1 MEIKTFAVERWM
13 NTYEND
19 AVYNLAETDAKPFT
33 LDELLSLG
41 NKDELIEELLKLKLG
56 YNPTTGRQE
65 LREVIAGFYRDT
77 QPENILITTG
87 AIEADFLVTN
97 VLVKPGDTVIVQFP
111 AYQALYST
119 AEARGARVKYW
130 KMDIDKGYEPDI
142 DELKSLIDEKTR
154 FIVLNIPHNPT
165 GAVISESQLK
175 TILSWAEEGDFW
187 VLCDEVYHDFALYP
201 NIIPAH
207 GRSLSKRAISVGS
220 MSKAYGLSGLRLG
233 WIAGPKELVNACW
246 GWKDYTSISNS
257 PINDFLATFA
267 LTNVDKVMER
277 NLSLARANLDI
288 FLKWL
293 EEHKD
298 FFEYVEPKAGVLLFP
313 RLKNIDITT
322 EELCKRLYEKH
333 KLLMLPGECFEMPGF
348 LRIGFGNDSD
358 MFKTGLSIF
367 SAFLKSQSGI

>member
-41 NKDELIEELLKLKLG
+41 NKDALLEELLKIKLG
-56 YNPTTGRQE
+56 YNPTTGRKE

-77 QPENILITTG
+77 FPENVLITTG

-119 AEARGARVKYW
+119 AEARGANVKYW
-130 KMDIDKGYEPDI
+130 KMDIDKGYEPDL
-142 DELKSLIDEKTR
+142 DELKKLIDENTKL
-154 FIVLNIPHNPT
+154 IVLNIPHNPT
-165 GAVISESQLK
+165 GAVISEAQLK

-201 NIIPAH
+201 NVIPTH

-233 WIAGPKELVNACW
+233 WIAGPEELVNACW

-267 LTNVDKVMER
+267 LKNVDKVMER
-277 NLSLARANLDI
+277 NLNIARKNLDI
-288 FLKWL
+288 LLKWL
-293 EEHKD
+293 EEHKNYFD
-298 FFEYVEPKAGVLLFP
+298 YVRPKAGVLLFP
-313 RLKNIDITT
+313 RLKNVGITT
-322 EELCKRLYEKH
+322 EEMCKELYVRY
-333 KLLMLPGECFEMPGF
+333 KLLMMPGECFEMPGF
-348 LRIGFGNDSD
+348 LRIGFGNDSQ
-358 MFKTGLSIF
+358 MFETGLSIF
-367 SAFLKSQSGI
+367 SEFLKTLA

>member
-1 MEIKTFAVERWM
+1 MDMKTFAVERWM

-33 LDELLSLG
+33 LGELLSLG
-41 NKDELIEELLKLKLG
+41 NKDNLIEELLEIKLG

-65 LREVIAGFYRDT
+65 LREVIAGFYRGT
-77 QPENILITTG
+77 SPENILVTTG

-97 VLVKPGDTVIVQFP
+97 TLVKPDDTVIVQFP

-130 KMDIDKGYEPDI
+130 HMDIDKGYEPDI
-142 DELKSLIDEKTR
+142 NELKKLIDEKTKL
-154 FIVLNIPHNPT
+154 IVLNIPHNPT

-201 NIIPAH
+201 NIIPPH

-220 MSKAYGLSGLRLG
+220 MSKSYGLSGLRLG
-233 WIAGPKELVNACW
+233 WIAGPQDIVNACW

-257 PINDFLATFA
+257 PINDYLATFA
-267 LTNVDKVMER
+267 LKNIDKVMKR
-277 NLSLARANLDI
+277 NLSIARENLE
-288 FLKWL
+288 FFMKWL
-293 EEHKD
+293 GKHKD
-298 FFEYVEPKAGVLLFP
+298 YFDYVKPKAGVLLFP
-313 RLKNIDITT
+313 RLKNIPVTT
-322 EELCKRLYEKH
+322 GELCKGLYEKH
-333 KLLMLPGECFEMPGF
+333 KLLMVPGECFEVPGF

-367 SAFLKSQSGI
+367 SAYLKELRI

>member
-41 NKDELIEELLKLKLG
+41 DKDELIKELLKIKIG

-65 LREVIAGFYRDT
+65 LREVISSFYRET
-77 QPENILITTG
+77 KQENILITTG

-119 AEARGARVKYW
+119 AEARGANVKYW

-142 DELKSLIDEKTR
+142 DELKRLIDKNTKL
-154 FIVLNIPHNPT
+154 IVLNIPHNPT
-165 GAVISESQLK
+165 GAVISEDQLK

-187 VLCDEVYHDFALYP
+187 VLCDEVYHDFVLYP
-201 NIIPAH
+201 NVIPPH
-207 GRSLSKRAISVGS
+207 GRSLSRKAISVGS
-220 MSKAYGLSGLRLG
+220 MSKSYGLSGLRLG
-233 WIAGPKELVNACW
+233 WIAGPEDIVNACW
-246 GWKDYTSISNS
+246 EWKDYTSISNS

-267 LTNVDKVMER
+267 LKNTDKVMER
-277 NLSLARANLDI
+277 NLSIARENLEF

-293 EEHKD
+293 KEHED
-298 FFEYVEPKAGVLLFP
+298 YFDYVKPKAGVLMFP
-313 RLKNIDITT
+313 RLKNIALSSEKLC
-322 EELCKRLYEKH
+322 EELYERY
-333 KLLMLPGECFEMPGF
+333 KLLMVPGECFEMPGF
-348 LRIGFGNDSD
+348 LRIGFGNDCD

-367 SAFLKSQSGI
+367 SQFLKSQ

>member
-41 NKDELIEELLKLKLG
+41 NKDELMEELLKIKLG

-65 LREVIAGFYRDT
+65 LREVIAGFYRET
-77 QPENILITTG
+77 LPENILITTG

-119 AEARGARVKYW
+119 AEARGAQVKYW
-130 KMDIDKGYEPDI
+130 QMEIDNGYEPDL
-142 DELKSLIDEKTR
+142 DELKKLIDENTKL
-154 FIVLNIPHNPT
+154 IVLNIPHNPT

-175 TILSWAEEGDFW
+175 TILSWAEDGDFW

-201 NIIPAH
+201 NIVPPH

-220 MSKAYGLSGLRLG
+220 MSKSYGLSGLRLG
-233 WIAGPKELVNACW
+233 WIAGPEEVVNACW

-267 LTNVDKVMER
+267 LKNVDKVIER
-277 NLSLARANLDI
+277 NLSIARKNLEF

-298 FFEYVEPKAGVLLFP
+298 YFDYVEPKAGVLMFP
-313 RLKNIDITT
+313 RLKNIDVTT
-322 EELCKRLYEKH
+322 EELCKKLYEQY
-333 KLLMLPGECFEMPGF
+333 KLLMVPGECFDRPGF

-358 MFKTGLSIF
+358 MFEKGLAIF
-367 SAFLKSQSGI
+367 SQFLNSQ

>member
-1 MEIKTFAVERWM
+1 
-13 NTYEND
+13 
-19 AVYNLAETDAKPFT
+19 VYNLAETDAKPFT

-267 LTNVDKVMER
+267 LKNVDKVMER